1 MTQLLAG
8 LTRNETT
15 SAISVGSRGL
25 AAAEAG
31 LLTDLDDQDA
41 EQLRSLLS
49 RVAQIAQRDAIAPGE
64 ADC

>member
-8 LTRNETT
+8 LTRNETM

-25 AAAEAG
+25 AAEAR

-49 RVAQIAQRDAIAPGE
+49 RVAQTAQRGASAPGE